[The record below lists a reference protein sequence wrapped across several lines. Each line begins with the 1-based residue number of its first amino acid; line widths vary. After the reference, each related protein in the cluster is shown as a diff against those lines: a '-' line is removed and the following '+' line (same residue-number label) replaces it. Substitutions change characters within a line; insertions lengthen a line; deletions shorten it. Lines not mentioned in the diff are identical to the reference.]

1 MKKVVESPFAIMLV
15 AAVSFC
21 CGVAAAQTYPARPV
35 RLIVAFAP
43 GGAADIIG
51 RIIAA
56 QLTEQWG
63 EQIVVDNRGGAGG
76 VIGTEIAVK
85 AKPDGYTLL
94 LFSSAHTINP
104 SLYKLPYD
112 PVKDLTPIARMAA
125 GVSALVVHPSVPVN
139 SVKDLIALARKKP
152 GKLDFASGG
161 VGSFTHLSTEL
172 FRMLAGIDIMIVHY
186 KGVGPSVTDLLGGHT
201 QASISTLSAFM
212 PHINAGRLKVLG
224 IGGSK
229 RSVVLPDVPRIAEAG
244 VPGYEASP
252 WFGIGAPAGTPKAIV
267 DKLNKELSVVLT
279 AAETKK
285 RLLDQGAEVDPMGP
299 AEFGPFVATEMAKWA
314 RVIKQGNIKA
324 Q

>member
-1 MKKVVESPFAIMLV
+1 MKKIVKSPFAIMLV
-15 AAVSFC
+15 AAVSLC
-21 CGVAAAQTYPARPV
+21 YGMAAAQTYPARPV

-56 QLTEQWG
+56 QLSEQVG

-76 VIGTEIAVK
+76 VIGTEIMVK

-94 LFSSAHTINP
+94 LFSSAHAVNP

-112 PVKDLTPIARMAA
+112 PVRDLIPIARMAVA
-125 GVSALVVHPSVPVN
+125 PSALVVHPSVPVN
-139 SVKDLIALARKKP
+139 SVKDLVALAKKNP

-161 VGSFTHLSTEL
+161 VGSFTHLATEL
-172 FRMLAGIDIMIVHY
+172 FRTLTGIDFVIVQY
-186 KGVGPSVTDLLGGHT
+186 KGVGPAVTDLLGGHT

-212 PHINAGRLKVLG
+212 SQINAGRLKVLG

-229 RSVVLPDVPRIAEAG
+229 RSVVLPDVPTITEAG

-252 WFGIGAPAGTPKAIV
+252 WFGIAAPAGTPKAVI
-267 DKLNKELSVVLT
+267 DKLSKDLSTVAT
-279 AAETKK
+279 AADAKK
-285 RLLDQGAEVDPMGP
+285 RLLDQGAEADYLGP
-299 AEFGPFVATEMAKWA
+299 AEFAPFVAAEMAKWA
-314 RVIKQGNIKA
+314 RVVKQGNIKA

>member
-1 MKKVVESPFAIMLV
+1 MLV
-15 AAVSFC
+15 AAVSLC
-21 CGVAAAQTYPARPV
+21 YGMAAAQTYPARPV

-56 QLTEQWG
+56 QLSAQLG
-63 EQIVVDNRGGAGG
+63 EQIVVDNRAGAGG
-76 VIGTEIAVK
+76 VIGAEIATK

-94 LFSSAHTINP
+94 LFTSAHTINP

-112 PVKDLTPIARMAA
+112 PIKDLTPIARMAA

-139 SVKDLIALARKKP
+139 SVKDLVALARKRP

-161 VGSFTHLSTEL
+161 VGSFTHLSIEL
-172 FRMLAGIDIMIVHY
+172 FRMMAGIDIMIVEY
-186 KGVGPSVTDLLGGHT
+186 KSAGPAVTDLLGGHT

-212 PHINAGRLKVLG
+212 SYIRAGRLKVLG
-224 IGGSK
+224 IGGLK
-229 RSVVLPDVPRIAEAG
+229 RSVVLPDVPTIAEAG

-252 WFGIGAPAGTPKAIV
+252 WFGIAAPAGTPKAIV
-267 DKLNKELSVVLT
+267 DKLNKDLSTVAA
-279 AAETKK
+279 AAETKQ
-285 RLLDQGAEVDPMGP
+285 RLLGQGAEVDYLGP
-299 AEFGPFVATEMAKWA
+299 AEFGPFVAAEMAKWA
-314 RVIKQGNIKA
+314 RVIKQANIDA

>member
-1 MKKVVESPFAIMLV
+1 MKAVVKSPGAIMLV
-15 AAVSFC
+15 AAISLC
-21 CGVAAAQTYPARPV
+21 CGLAAAQSYPVRPV

-56 QLTEQWG
+56 QLSEQVS

-76 VIGTEIAVK
+76 VIGTEIMVK

-94 LFSSAHTINP
+94 LFSSAHAVNP

-112 PVKDLTPIARMAA
+112 PVKDLIPIARMAVA
-125 GVSALVVHPSVPVN
+125 PSALVVHPSVPVN
-139 SVKDLIALARKKP
+139 SVKDLVALAKKKP

-161 VGSFTHLSTEL
+161 VGSFTHLATEL
-172 FRMLAGIDIMIVHY
+172 FRMSTGIDFVIVQY
-186 KGVGPSVTDLLGGHT
+186 KGVGPAVTDLLGGHT

-212 PHINAGRLKVLG
+212 SQINAGRLKVLG
-224 IGGSK
+224 IGGTK
-229 RSVVLPDVPRIAEAG
+229 RSVVLPDVPTIAEAG

-252 WFGIGAPAGTPKAIV
+252 WFGIAAPAGTPQAIV
-267 DKLNKELSVVLT
+267 DKLNKELAAVAA
-279 AAETKK
+279 AAEAKK
-285 RLLDQGAEVDPMGP
+285 RLLDQGAEVDYIGL
-299 AEFGPFVATEMAKWA
+299 AGFGPFVAAETAKWA
-314 RVIKQGNIKA
+314 RVVKQGNVKA

>member
-1 MKKVVESPFAIMLV
+1 MEKVVRSPFAILLV
-15 AAVSFC
+15 AAVSLC
-21 CGVAAAQTYPARPV
+21 SGMAAAQTYPTKPV
-35 RLIVAFAP
+35 RFIVAFAP

-51 RIIAA
+51 RIVAA
-56 QLTEQWG
+56 QLSEQLG

-76 VIGTEIAVK
+76 VIGTEIAAK

-125 GVSALVVHPSVPVN
+125 GVSALVVHPSVPAS
-139 SVKDLIALARKKP
+139 SVRDLVALARKNP

-161 VGSFTHLSTEL
+161 VGSFTHVATAL
-172 FRMLAGIDIMIVHY
+172 FRMLAGIDIMIVQY
-186 KGVGPSVTDLLGGHT
+186 KGVGPAVTDLLGGHT

-212 PHINAGRLKVLG
+212 THINAGRLKVLG

-229 RSVVLPDVPRIAEAG
+229 RSVVLPNVPTIAEAG

-252 WFGIGAPAGTPKAIV
+252 WFGIAAPGGTPKAIV
-267 DKLNKELSVVLT
+267 DKLNKDLSVVLT
-279 AAETKK
+279 AAKTKQ
-285 RLLDQGAEVDPMGP
+285 RLLDQGAEVEHMGP
-299 AEFGPFVATEMAKWA
+299 AEFGPFVAAEMAKWA